1 MVKTRC
7 NWSGGNK
14 MVLERSRR
22 QSKIGIE
29 RSRPDGIGTVK
40 RRWNWSILTIKK
52 EGSVVLRVEV
62 SLLFTLR
69 RRFNPSLCYTIHD
82 VPSVALLVCIGL
94 YQMELPMLL
103 LCRNGYLCCVKAL
116 PPPCFSRRNVA
127 VTLKSYLSTA
137 PTDGLPPPAQDFSAY
152 LRPIDLL
159 HSP

>member
-52 EGSVVLRVEV
+52 EGSVVLRGESFPHGVV
-62 SLLFTLR
+62 SNPCILL
-69 RRFNPSLCYTIHD
+69 
-82 VPSVALLVCIGL
+82 
-94 YQMELPMLL
+94 
-103 LCRNGYLCCVKAL
+103 
-116 PPPCFSRRNVA
+116 
-127 VTLKSYLSTA
+127 
-137 PTDGLPPPAQDFSAY
+137 
-152 LRPIDLL
+152 
-159 HSP
+159 